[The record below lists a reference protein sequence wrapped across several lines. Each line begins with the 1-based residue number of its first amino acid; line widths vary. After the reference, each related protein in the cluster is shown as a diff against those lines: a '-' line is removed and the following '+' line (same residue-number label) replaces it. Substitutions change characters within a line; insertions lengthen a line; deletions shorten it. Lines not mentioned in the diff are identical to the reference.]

1 MVSGMSTPT
10 RTDRSA
16 RANGLLVVAAMVAL
30 MWLLEIVDVIA
41 GHRLDAYGIEPRST
55 EGLPEVVS
63 APFLHLGF
71 DHLISNTVPFAVMGA
86 AIALGGAARV
96 LLVTAIVGVVSGLG
110 VWLVAP
116 EGTVTLGASGLVF
129 GYATYL
135 IFRGL
140 FNRSVLEIGVGLVVG
155 ALWGT
160 ALLGGLLPQEGISW
174 QAHFFGAVGG
184 LIAARALARRRGT
197 AARLPGQRVA
207 A

>member
-1 MVSGMSTPT
+1 MVSVMSTPT

-184 LIAARALARRRGT
+184 LIAARALARSRGT